1 MDARENS
8 EESLE
13 QTTRSIAEHMGVVSA
28 HPIPGKTAIEIEYDP
43 ATISQQDLRRIVG
56 SHTPGIP
63 LQKRTLRLEG
73 DACEACAIKLEKK
86 VKKIPGVRK
95 ATATYIGK
103 ILCLTFDEN
112 IADERSVMDSLRAI
126 GARIT
131 AYQPVFKEGEESLW
145 SRINSGS
152 LNEEISCVLGFLFLI
167 ASLVADH
174 TIGKS
179 ALATWC
185 LYAGAYFFCGQQGVR
200 SAIASL
206 RERVLDVDVLMVLA
220 AIGAGGFSGERE
232 RKRRRSK
239 ERRRDFANL
248 IG

>member
-13 QTTRSIAEHMGVVSA
+13 QTTQSIAEHSGVVSA

-43 ATISQQDLRRIVG
+43 AKISQQDLRRIVG
-56 SHTPGIP
+56 SHAPGIP

-73 DACEACAIKLEKK
+73 NACEACAIKLEKK
-86 VKKIPGVRK
+86 VKNIPGVRK

-112 IADERSVMDSLRAI
+112 IADEKSVMDSLRAL

-131 AYQPVFKEGEESLW
+131 TYQPVWKEGEESLW
-145 SRINSGS
+145 NRVKSGS

-167 ASLVADH
+167 AS
-174 TIGKS
+174 
-179 ALATWC
+179 AL
-185 LYAGAYFFCGQQGVR
+185 
-200 SAIASL
+200 
-206 RERVLDVDVLMVLA
+206 
-220 AIGAGGFSGERE
+220 GE
-232 RKRRRSK
+232 
-239 ERRRDFANL
+239 
-248 IG
+248 G